1 MKRVT
6 IFSLVGAVVFSIL
19 STWLGPKM
27 IGWYVTPADQPAMLS
42 CQAAVVGAMHR
53 LVVTQM
59 VGTLIGL
66 VGGLVLGIVF
76 RTKEPPA
83 TAPAALP
90 VSTPSSA
97 TRI

>member
-6 IFSLVGAVVFSIL
+6 IFGLVGAVVFSIL

-53 LVVTQM
+53 LVETQM
-59 VGTLIGL
+59 IGTLIGL
-66 VGGLVLGIVF
+66 VAGLVLGVIF
-76 RTKEPPA
+76 RRKAPVLV
-83 TAPAALP
+83 APAAP
-90 VSTPSSA
+90 ASPA
-97 TRI
+97 AKP

>member
-6 IFSLVGAVVFSIL
+6 LFALVGAVVFSIL

-59 VGTLIGL
+59 IGTLIGL
-66 VGGLVLGIVF
+66 VAGFVLGLVF
-76 RTKEPPA
+76 RKKEPP
-83 TAPAALP
+83 APAALP
-90 VSTPSSA
+90 VSPPSSA

>member
-6 IFSLVGAVVFSIL
+6 LFALVGAIVFSIL

-59 VGTLIGL
+59 IGTLIGL
-66 VGGLVLGIVF
+66 VAGFVLGIIF
-76 RTKEPPA
+76 RKKELPAVSPAAPPPA
-83 TAPAALP
+83 
-90 VSTPSSA
+90 A
-97 TRI
+97 TKI

>member
-6 IFSLVGAVVFSIL
+6 LFALVGAIVFSIL

-59 VGTLIGL
+59 IGTLIGL
-66 VGGLVLGIVF
+66 VAGFVLGVVF
-76 RTKEPPA
+76 RKKDSPA
-83 TAPAALP
+83 PVAPAALP
-90 VSTPSSA
+90 VSPSS
-97 TRI
+97 TTKV

>member
-6 IFSLVGAVVFSIL
+6 LFALVGAIVFSIL
-19 STWLGPKM
+19 STWLGPMM

-59 VGTLIGL
+59 IGTLIGL
-66 VGGLVLGIVF
+66 VAGFVLGVLF
-76 RTKEPPA
+76 RKKDPPA
-83 TAPAALP
+83 TVAPAALP
-90 VSTPSSA
+90 VSPSS
-97 TRI
+97 TTKV

>member
-6 IFSLVGAVVFSIL
+6 LFGLVGAIVFSIL

-59 VGTLIGL
+59 IGTLIGL
-66 VGGLVLGIVF
+66 VAGFVLGIIF
-76 RTKEPPA
+76 RQKDPPVAAAPTAPPA
-83 TAPAALP
+83 AK
-90 VSTPSSA
+90 V
-97 TRI
+97 